1 MITAKEIEDAMKNAK
16 LLADLKEPLAGLH
29 KAMNPKHEHKFVI
42 PVEWRYD
49 ADENIGGDYAKASIV
64 IVERH
69 VSRLMCEC
77 GQEVERNRNGDKK

>member
-1 MITAKEIEDAMKNAK
+1 MIDIKELERVIENQK
-16 LLADLKEPLAGLH
+16 LADKVKEPLARLH
-29 KAMNPKHEHKFVI
+29 AAMNKTHEHRFTI